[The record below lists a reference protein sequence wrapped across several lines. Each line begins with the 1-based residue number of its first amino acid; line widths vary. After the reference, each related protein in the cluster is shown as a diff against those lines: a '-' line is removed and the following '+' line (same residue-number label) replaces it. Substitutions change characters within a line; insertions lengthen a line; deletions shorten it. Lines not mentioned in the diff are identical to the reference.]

1 VEAAAG
7 VILQADVATGGNPKF
22 GWGRR
27 ARTAAKIGSCAAVLT
42 MAVAIFPT
50 GARGKAQ
57 LSLNTMPDG
66 PGKQLIA
73 TKCGTA
79 CHGLDRVLEQPRT
92 PDEWTD
98 IVVLMRDYGAKVS
111 VQEQKTIVAYL
122 SKNLGRAP
130 APPKAASAPVT
141 TARANSSAQS
151 AATSRPAGAS
161 KSSSAPVAGQAA
173 GKSAAVAN
181 TASNGGAAAPTELPP
196 GPGKEL
202 VQTKCTICHN
212 LDRILQSHRSRAEWQ
227 QLVTMMQD
235 YGADV
240 YGDEEKTVVNYLAKS
255 FRSSK

>member
-1 VEAAAG
+1 MAM
-7 VILQADVATGGNPKF
+7 VIL
-22 GWGRR
+22 
-27 ARTAAKIGSCAAVLT
+27 
-42 MAVAIFPT
+42 PT

-57 LSLNTMPDG
+57 VSLNNMPEG

-73 TKCGTA
+73 NKCGTA
-79 CHGLDRVLEQPRT
+79 CHGLDRVLDQPRT
-92 PDEWTD
+92 TDDWTN
-98 IVVLMRDYGAKVS
+98 IVVLMRDYGAKIS

-130 APPKAASAPVT
+130 TPPKAASVPPVI

-161 KSSSAPVAGQAA
+161 KSSSASVSGQAA
-173 GKSAAVAN
+173 GKSAADAN
-181 TASNGGAAAPTELPP
+181 MASNGGGAAAPTVLPP

-212 LDRILQSHRSRAEWQ
+212 LDRILQSHRTRSEWQ

-240 YGDEEKTVVNYLAKS
+240 SGDEEKTVVDYLAKS
-255 FRSSK
+255 FPASK